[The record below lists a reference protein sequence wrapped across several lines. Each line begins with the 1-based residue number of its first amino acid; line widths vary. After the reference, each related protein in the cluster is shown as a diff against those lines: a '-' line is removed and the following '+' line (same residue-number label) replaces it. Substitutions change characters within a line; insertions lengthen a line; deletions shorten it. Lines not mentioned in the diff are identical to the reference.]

1 VLQAHLAAQATK
13 GRESQQRRR
22 KQKFALMTTMYER
35 GYSRQEVIDLFR
47 FIEWVMVLPP
57 ELEKAFKNDLATYEE
72 EKNMPYISN
81 LERESREAGKA
92 ELVIKLLNRKTGK
105 VSEEALARIEALP
118 IDRLEKLG
126 EDLLD
131 FSGSEDLADW
141 LQSYGDNPA
150 A

>member
-1 VLQAHLAAQATK
+1 VQAHLAAQATK
-13 GRESQQRRR
+13 GKESQQRRR
-22 KQKFALMTTMYER
+22 KQKFALMTMMYEK

-47 FIEWVMVLPP
+47 FIEWVMILPL

-81 LERESREAGKA
+81 LERESEAKGREAGKA

-105 VSEEALARIEALP
+105 VSGEILARIEALP

-131 FSGSEDLADW
+131 FTGSEDLADW
-141 LQSYGDNPA
+141 LQQYGD
-150 A
+150 